1 MQAVIWSLPHFA
13 DITIWQLVHGILLYV
28 TDNFLGIFST
38 AIPKLTHITPTHSH
52 KPTSGWV
59 WIPNHLAYPYVWLDL
74 MNYKHRCISH
84 APFIFREKRTIQHSV
99 ISFCLEVRPQ
109 KLGLLIWEHIDIA
122 ENISSTCWRL
132 NLMIGALVWNDCY
145 DLIVE
150 NFGKHDQTLQ
160 RVLLILVKYKWCFTV
175 LLCRSKV
182 CCLFV

>member
-38 AIPKLTHITPTHSH
+38 AIPKLTHITPTHSP

-99 ISFCLEVRPQ
+99 ISFCLEGASTEARAADLWTFRYCRKHIIYMLTVKSNDRCTC
-109 KLGLLIWEHIDIA
+109 LEWLLWFNSRELWETWSNITTGLID
-122 ENISSTCWRL
+122 SC
-132 NLMIGALVWNDCY
+132 
-145 DLIVE
+145 
-150 NFGKHDQTLQ
+150 
-160 RVLLILVKYKWCFTV
+160 
-175 LLCRSKV
+175 KV
-182 CCLFV
+182 